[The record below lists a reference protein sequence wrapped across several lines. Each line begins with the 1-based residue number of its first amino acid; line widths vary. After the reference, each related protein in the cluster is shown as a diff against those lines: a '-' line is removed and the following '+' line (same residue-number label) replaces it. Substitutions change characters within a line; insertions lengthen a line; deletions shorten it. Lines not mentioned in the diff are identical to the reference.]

1 MTTERPA
8 PDPSA
13 VEERRQKI
21 RASGDR
27 VRGDGTARWKTGD
40 EYALKVY
47 AIYATAP

>member
-13 VEERRQKI
+13 VEERRQKT

-27 VRGDGTARWKTGD
+27 VRGDGIARWTNTRSGTSSKGG
-40 EYALKVY
+40 
-47 AIYATAP
+47 P